1 MKYHPK
7 PKVLG
12 QLMKKLQRLLY
23 PNKAVNKVS
32 TPPPIFSYC
41 SARKISSYIVR
52 AKLYALEIKVGCYNC
67 GNHVILF
74 VKTSKKVILFPVQ
87 LQESLFRLISP

>member
-23 PNKAVNKVS
+23 PNKVS

-41 SARKISSYIVR
+41 SARKISSYLVR

-67 GNHVILF
+67 GNHVILS